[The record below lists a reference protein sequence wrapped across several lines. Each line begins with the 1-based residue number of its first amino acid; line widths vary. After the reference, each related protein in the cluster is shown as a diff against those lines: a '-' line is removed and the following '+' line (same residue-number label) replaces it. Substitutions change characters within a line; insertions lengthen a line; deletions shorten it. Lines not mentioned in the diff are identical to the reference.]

1 MVKCKDTFG
10 STISA
15 IEIQSK
21 VTERL
26 TYPIAEDDDYESG
39 DEPIKYGTA
48 DCLLYRAETGVA
60 PAFITPPPDSSEIL
74 LDEINAMVKEI
85 YRMASLRMSTDKNSY
100 NVSALARKIENQQYY
115 QSIAELAQG
124 LEEAEKQVYRIFNKY
139 TGDNTEGFETHYNR
153 EYAVLDVTEVLNSA
167 SVSLALGMTENY
179 NIEMRKQVARAVLA
193 DTSAETLN
201 EIINSLDKS
210 DESGDAL
217 EVQATVVQPTRN

>member
-1 MVKCKDTFG
+1 
-10 STISA
+10 
-15 IEIQSK
+15 
-21 VTERL
+21 
-26 TYPIAEDDDYESG
+26 
-39 DEPIKYGTA
+39 
-48 DCLLYRAETGVA
+48 
-60 PAFITPPPDSSEIL
+60 
-74 LDEINAMVKEI
+74 MVKEI

-179 NIEMRKQVARAVLA
+179 NTEMRKQVARAVLA

-210 DESGDAL
+210 SESGDAL